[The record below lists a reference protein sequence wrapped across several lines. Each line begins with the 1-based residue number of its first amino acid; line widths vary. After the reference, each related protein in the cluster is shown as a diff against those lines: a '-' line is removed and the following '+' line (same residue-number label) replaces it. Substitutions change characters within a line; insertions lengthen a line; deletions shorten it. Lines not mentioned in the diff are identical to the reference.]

1 MSNLNPFRI
10 LSNLESGKSEGKEL
24 GITDAVIAAVSFIL
38 ILLLPVQGI
47 AYGIIND
54 SSSNTIL
61 QSSLYI
67 LLVLIIIFLT
77 VTTIFYGYY
86 IININQDKIKVYNIK
101 KFTLIN
107 IIFVFLCI
115 LGYLLFF
122 DSLLMPIDKM
132 LPGFNL
138 VTENMQFM
146 SKNLMFIIGFVFIIG
161 PVLNEFVFRGILVGG
176 LLKKFSNTKSIL
188 ISALIYGILTFNLS
202 GFVCAFPLG
211 IFLGYL
217 YVKTRSLYLCIFA
230 DILYSVITFSLL
242 QYYPQFLLL
251 ISSNIFVIAC
261 LTIIGLLLMYLGLK
275 KLSLN
280 SQNINLQK

>member
-38 ILLLPVQGI
+38 ILLLPIQGI

-146 SKNLMFIIGFVFIIG
+146 SKNLMFLIGFVFIIG

-202 GFVCAFPLG
+202 GFVCAFPFALL
-211 IFLGYL
+211 LGYL
-217 YVKTRSLYLCIFA
+217 YVKTRSLYLCIIA
-230 DILYSVITFSLL
+230 DILYNVTTFILL

-251 ISSNIFVIAC
+251 ISSNIFIIAC
-261 LTIIGLLLMYLGLK
+261 LTIIGLLIMYLGFK
-275 KLSLN
+275 KLS
-280 SQNINLQK
+280 SNIQSTNLQK